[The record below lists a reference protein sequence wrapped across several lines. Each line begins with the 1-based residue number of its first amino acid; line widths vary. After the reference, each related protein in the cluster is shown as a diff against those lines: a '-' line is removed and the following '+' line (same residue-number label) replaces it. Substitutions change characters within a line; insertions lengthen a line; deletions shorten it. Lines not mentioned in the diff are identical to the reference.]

1 MLDDIISNIFS
12 QHNTNKNKQNKV
24 IYYLNMTQT
33 FDNNKYMFEN
43 VDLLEKKL
51 TLKLYEVDY
60 FLMHVN
66 DFKVRV
72 VS

>member
-24 IYYLNMTQT
+24 IYYLNMIQM

-43 VDLLEKKL
+43 VDFLEENAYTEVIWGWLLFNACKW
-51 TLKLYEVDY
+51 
-60 FLMHVN
+60 F
-66 DFKVRV
+66 
-72 VS
+72 

>member
-24 IYYLNMTQT
+24 IYYLNMIQM
-33 FDNNKYMFEN
+33 FDNNKYMKEM
-43 VDLLEKKL
+43 L
-51 TLKLYEVDY
+51 TLNLYEVDY
-60 FLMHVN
+60 FLMQVN